1 LCTNQAV
8 VRGKELSNPSVFAVD
23 KTLPGL
29 TESLLLSRPI
39 RVPMS
44 VRKSAGFLK
53 EAFAGPGFEGRKSM
67 KSIRFLVAALAV
79 LLGSAI
85 AKSQTA
91 DAPPPPPMHGFGLDG
106 HMMGFFAKYLDVS
119 DDQKSQMKAVLQKE
133 RPTLQPLLQ
142 QVHQMEQQLKPYE
155 EGTYDAAK
163 VQAAVAQQS
172 QTLVQ
177 LKVEETRIH
186 NELFQ
191 LLTPDQQSKLKEF
204 EANRAARMQQRMQNA
219 PPASSEE

>member
-1 LCTNQAV
+1 
-8 VRGKELSNPSVFAVD
+8 
-23 KTLPGL
+23 
-29 TESLLLSRPI
+29 
-39 RVPMS
+39 
-44 VRKSAGFLK
+44 
-53 EAFAGPGFEGRKSM
+53 
-67 KSIRFLVAALAV
+67 
-79 LLGSAI
+79 
-85 AKSQTA
+85 
-91 DAPPPPPMHGFGLDG
+91 
-106 HMMGFFAKYLDVS
+106 DVT
-119 DDQKSQMKAVLQKE
+119 DDQKAQMKAVLQKE

-204 EANRAARMQQRMQNA
+204 EANREARMQQRMQNA

>member
-1 LCTNQAV
+1 
-8 VRGKELSNPSVFAVD
+8 
-23 KTLPGL
+23 
-29 TESLLLSRPI
+29 
-39 RVPMS
+39 M
-44 VRKSAGFLK
+44 
-53 EAFAGPGFEGRKSM
+53 
-67 KSIRFLVAALAV
+67 
-79 LLGSAI
+79 
-85 AKSQTA
+85 
-91 DAPPPPPMHGFGLDG
+91 
-106 HMMGFFAKYLDVS
+106 
-119 DDQKSQMKAVLQKE
+119 QKE
-133 RPTLQPLLQ
+133 RPTLQPLFE

-155 EGTYDAAK
+155 QGTYDAAK